1 MKVFRANQEKGW
13 VIRTLEDLP
22 ANAFVFEYVGELLK
36 NVELLLWMKEYM
48 EHGDYT
54 YHYAIH
60 LDAYWG
66 SKKEINHGEA
76 LYFDG

>member
-36 NVELLLWMKEYM
+36 NVELLL
-48 EHGDYT
+48 
-54 YHYAIH
+54 
-60 LDAYWG
+60 
-66 SKKEINHGEA
+66 
-76 LYFDG
+76 